1 VKKEAST
8 MGGRWIRAAAL
19 AAALAA
25 GAAGLAAGPAQAQDR
40 AGDFDHFML
49 ALSWS
54 PAWCAT
60 EGAGRAAEAA
70 QCDPRAAR
78 GFVVHGLWP
87 QHEEGWPE
95 HCATDAPGPSRR
107 ETAAMADIMPSG
119 ELAWAQWRKHGRC
132 TGLSG
137 AAYLDL
143 TREAARRV
151 TIPPGLARPGEPA
164 RVDPR
169 LVEAAFRAANP
180 GFPPDG
186 ITVTCRDGL
195 LREVRL
201 CMDRA
206 LRPRACA
213 PDSAR
218 DCPARSV
225 TLEGAPD

>member
-1 VKKEAST
+1 MKKEAWT
-8 MGGRWIRAAAL
+8 TKARRIAAAAL
-19 AAALAA
+19 AAFACAA
-25 GAAGLAAGPAQAQDR
+25 GAAAQDR
-40 AGDFDHFML
+40 PGDFDYYVL

-60 EGAGRAAEAA
+60 EGADRADGAA

-87 QHEEGWPE
+87 QRERGWPQD
-95 HCATDAPGPSRR
+95 CRTDAPGPSRR

-119 ELAWAQWRKHGRC
+119 ELAFAQWRKHGRC

-137 AAYLDL
+137 REYLRL
-143 TREAARRV
+143 TRAAAESV
-151 TIPPGLARPGEPA
+151 AVPPGLARAGEA
-164 RVDPR
+164 AEVDPA

-186 ITVTCRDGL
+186 VTVTCRDGL

-206 LRPRACA
+206 LAPRACA
-213 PDSAR
+213 PDAAR
-218 DCPARSV
+218 DCRARRV
-225 TLEGAPD
+225 TLTGAPD

>member
-40 AGDFDHFML
+40 AGDFDHFVL

-60 EGAGRAAEAA
+60 EGAGRAGEAA

-95 HCATDAPGPSRR
+95 HCPTDARGPSRR

>member
-8 MGGRWIRAAAL
+8 MGGRWIRGFAL
-19 AAALAA
+19 FAALAA
-25 GAAGLAAGPAQAQDR
+25 GAAGPAQTQDR
-40 AGDFDHFML
+40 AGDFDYFVL

-60 EGAGRAAEAA
+60 EGADRAEEAA

-95 HCATDAPGPSRR
+95 HCPTDARGPSRR

-119 ELAWAQWRKHGRC
+119 ELAFAQWRKHGRC

-137 AAYLDL
+137 TEYLAL

-151 TIPPGLARPGEPA
+151 SIPPGLSRPGETTQ
-164 RVDPR
+164 VDPL

-180 GFPPDG
+180 GFPADG
-186 ITVTCRDGL
+186 VTVTCRDGL

-201 CMDRA
+201 CMDRR
-206 LRPRACA
+206 LRARACA

-218 DCPARSV
+218 DCRARSV